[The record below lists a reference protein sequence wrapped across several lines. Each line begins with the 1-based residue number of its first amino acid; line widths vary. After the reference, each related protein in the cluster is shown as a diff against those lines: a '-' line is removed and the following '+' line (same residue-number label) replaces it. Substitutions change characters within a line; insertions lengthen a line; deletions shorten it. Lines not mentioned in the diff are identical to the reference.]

1 MDGLGTTFGFTGQK
15 LQQCLNAQKPGKHIF
30 LWKKAFWKEECHWRI
45 TTNRLYKK
53 LIYASRRATVNSFCM
68 VRVRTT
74 GRHGERVDGED
85 ARLGGKQA
93 VMKAAATINARS
105 FCNLDQVRAFF
116 AGRSPRERPHILR
129 RGEIAMCGR

>member
-1 MDGLGTTFGFTGQK
+1 MPQRAKAWKTNLSLEESLG
-15 LQQCLNAQKPGKHIF
+15 
-30 LWKKAFWKEECHWRI
+30 KEECHWKI
-45 TTNRLYKK
+45 ITNRLYKK
-53 LIYASRRATVNSFCM
+53 PIYASRRAGVNSFCM

>member
-1 MDGLGTTFGFTGQK
+1 ME
-15 LQQCLNAQKPGKHIF
+15 LNKKPI
-30 LWKKAFWKEECHWRI
+30 
-45 TTNRLYKK
+45 N
-53 LIYASRRATVNSFCM
+53 ASRKAGVNCFCM
-68 VRVRTT
+68 VRERTT
-74 GRHGERVDGED
+74 GRHVERVDGED